1 MEKQLEQRL
10 ETLEMMLMH
19 HEETIERLS
28 QELHKQ
34 QAENSLLSNTLEM
47 MQSKLQT
54 LSLSLMASE
63 ADETPPPHY

>member
-1 MEKQLEQRL
+1 MKKQLEQRL

-28 QELHKQ
+28 QELHTQ
-34 QAENSLLSNTLEM
+34 QAENRLLSSSVEM

-54 LSLSLMASE
+54 LSLSLIASE
-63 ADETPPPHY
+63 ADEAPPPHY